1 MIGEDLGRLFE
12 AGFNMG
18 LLQYIARHPQE
29 IVSAHTRAYDD
40 RLGRYDTH
48 AVVARFVERQGILDA
63 LNRDLARRTGIFFLF
78 KGFLSGYHFTTEY
91 VRAVR
96 GSHTRE
102 PVRVL
107 YLQCSFA
114 GENSFDVLPQ
124 DEWGEARDWVEQ
136 LDLPADVSPD
146 ALFDRYRATGEF
158 FKADTLML
166 VRHRRRHRI
175 LALDASVFS
184 VRSMEDARDLTQPET
199 LYDLLQ
205 ADVNYIGA
213 KSFFSTLSIDTGPDR
228 GLTFSAGLD
237 RYFTAFLRDDK
248 ESAKLIQ
255 AASYARS
262 FYGFLTEQGILPEDD
277 ETLINVVGQTDRSVN
292 GMTLRPDRFALL
304 DTCARI
310 YKRYRQD
317 NKERNEEIA
326 EARERVLRV
335 IEKNAARS
343 FEDGRPFIEDLR
355 ALGQERTKRLATHTE
370 TLTGFMNS
378 VDTVPDD
385 ILAHHAISV
394 DELEGYGLEGGPTLR
409 NVHAAL
415 VMRALGGHRRYL
427 FLTGNPGIGKTTAVS
442 AYLKAHI
449 DEGFLLFYASPRKQ
463 VNVDIINKFKV
474 KGTDRY
480 CDDRFL
486 GLTSNAD
493 LVRDNGGVATV
504 QYMSRSRGGPFEAG
518 GVAFLDEATV
528 DERAGERRRKG
539 APRIRRETNEGLRD
553 TQRAPVGVLRS
564 MCQAI
569 PAVIDRHV
577 STAVVAAV
585 SVQAL
590 KQRHGGADTLDNF
603 ETIFSGAYN
612 KATGTVDA
620 AKMGAIR
627 ARIKNIFIMIDEI
640 TGDDGG
646 FEFLRRIVEILSK
659 YHLEEHGFNLK
670 IIVADASIV
679 DADVIAAHLDL
690 RATDPEPDK
699 VYVRKVASG
708 DSPALSPLTQQM
720 FGYDD
725 ADDAVLINTN
735 SYPAASLR
743 LGYKVSLEKVVI
755 ERDMPPQE
763 VKALLRTGK
772 ALESYTDSVLVQDIC
787 GLLETMPTGEDQ
799 CIVYVQN
806 KDRLTGIIAG
816 VTAQQERLGRAF
828 EKGESYLEIHA
839 SISDEDRALI
849 DRRKETAAVVFVTSS
864 ASRGLSFERARHI
877 LVDVPR
883 FQIEANLMEI
893 VQVIYRGRGDDRID
907 RTAKEITF
915 YISDQVI
922 WLSDEEDTPARV
934 RESALYT
941 LNLLILLKAA
951 VMTRIAGAGEI
962 RDDRIGV
969 IPIGGKSVS
978 AAGQVYHDQMGAFL
992 NALSREIRLRP
1003 GDAALK
1009 AVHAAADAILGQADI
1024 EVSRQPGVHPYL
1036 TLLEESTPERLLDL
1050 LDRGGK
1056 GFLAYD
1062 PLQEAHVAG
1071 GLLIV
1076 PTHDAPIDVT
1086 HRFSLAE
1093 VIKTHITPDLRK
1105 NLYSILGNRGQ
1116 YTPNTHGGV
1125 KLFLDLIDQLESAAS
1140 SQELRQSGTR
1150 LHAYYAIPLTAFIA
1164 REVYQTYCHSRKGK
1178 DREGDLPFKEVL
1190 HHALRARYPVE
1201 TVLPIGDRY
1210 GAFPYLTFTST
1221 DLESLRLR
1229 PYERGYLLMSAEMNV
1244 LNMLLAEE

>member
-18 LLQYIARHPQE
+18 LLHYIARHPQE
-29 IVSAHTRAYDD
+29 IVFPHARPYND
-40 RLGRYDTH
+40 RLDHYDTH
-48 AVVARFVERQGILDA
+48 AVVARFVERQGILDT
-63 LNRDLARRTGIFFLF
+63 LNRDLAWRTGTFFLF
-78 KGFLSGYHFTTEY
+78 KGFLTGYHFTAEY
-91 VRAVR
+91 IRAVR
-96 GSHTRE
+96 GPHTRE

-114 GENSFDVLPQ
+114 GENSFDILPQ
-124 DEWGEARDWVEQ
+124 DERGEARAWVGQ
-136 LDLPADVSPD
+136 LNLPVGVSPD
-146 ALFDRYRATGEF
+146 ALFDRYRTTGEF
-158 FKADTLML
+158 FKADTLLL

-205 ADVNYIGA
+205 ADVNYIAA
-213 KSFFSTLSIDTGPDR
+213 KSFFSTLSIDTEPDK
-228 GLTFSAGLD
+228 GLTFSVGLD

-262 FYGFLTEQGILPEDD
+262 FYTFLTEQGILPQDD
-277 ETLINVVGQTDRSVN
+277 EMLINVVGQTDRSVN
-292 GMTLRPDRFALL
+292 GMTLRPDRFVLL

-310 YKRYRQD
+310 YKRYRED
-317 NKERNEEIA
+317 SKERKEEIA

-335 IEKNAARS
+335 IETNAARS

-355 ALGQERTKRLATHTE
+355 ALGQEQTKRLATYTE

-378 VDTVPDD
+378 VGTVPDD
-385 ILAHHAISV
+385 ILAHHSISV
-394 DELEGYGLEGGPTLR
+394 EELEEYGLEGGPTLR

-415 VMRALGGHRRYL
+415 VMRALGGDRRYL

-442 AYLKAHI
+442 DYLKAHI

-463 VNVDIINKFKV
+463 VNVDIISKFKV

-504 QYMSRSRGGPFEAG
+504 QYMSSSRNGPFETG
-518 GVAFLDEATV
+518 GVAFLNAATV

-539 APRIRRETNEGLRD
+539 GARLKRATNEELRD
-553 TQRAPVGVLRS
+553 TQRVPAGVLQSICR
-564 MCQAI
+564 AI
-569 PAVIDRHV
+569 PAVIDQDV
-577 STAVVAAV
+577 STALVAAV

-590 KQRHGGADTLDNF
+590 KQRPGGTDTLDNV
-603 ETIFSGAYN
+603 EAIFAGAYT
-612 KATGTVDA
+612 KATGQVNA
-620 AKMGAIR
+620 AKMRAIR

-679 DADVIAAHLDL
+679 DAAVIAAHLDL

-699 VYVRKVASG
+699 IYVRKVASR
-708 DSPALSPLTQQM
+708 DDPALSPLTHEM

-755 ERDMPPQE
+755 EHDMPPQE
-763 VKALLRTGK
+763 VKTLLRTGK

-787 GLLETMPTGEDQ
+787 GLLETMRAGEDQ

-806 KDRLTGIIAG
+806 KDRLTRIIAG
-816 VTAQQERLGRAF
+816 VTDQEERLGRAF
-828 EKGESYLEIHA
+828 EKGERYLEIHA

-849 DRRKETAAVVFVTSS
+849 DQRKETAAVVFVTSS

-907 RTAKEITF
+907 RTDKEITF
-915 YISDQVI
+915 YVSDQVI
-922 WLSDEEDTPARV
+922 WLRDDEDTQARV
-934 RESALYT
+934 QESVLYT

-951 VMTRIAGAGEI
+951 VMTRIAGGGEI
-962 RDDRIGV
+962 RDDRISV

-978 AAGQVYHDQMGAFL
+978 AAGQVYHDQMGTFL
-992 NALSREIRLRP
+992 RALSREIRLRP
-1003 GDAALK
+1003 GDGVLK
-1009 AVHAAADAILGQADI
+1009 AVYAAVDAVLGQADI
-1024 EVSRQPGVHPYL
+1024 AIGGLPGVHPYL
-1036 TLLEESTPERLLDL
+1036 KLLEESTPERLLDL

-1062 PLQEAHVAG
+1062 PLQEAHVGG

-1076 PTHDAPIDVT
+1076 PTHEAPIDVT

-1093 VIKTHITPDLRK
+1093 VIKKHVTPDLRK
-1105 NLYSILGNRGQ
+1105 NLCVILGNRGR
-1116 YTPNTHGGV
+1116 YTPNTLSGI
-1125 KLFLDLIDQLESAAS
+1125 KLFLDLIDHLEAADS

-1150 LHAYYAIPLTAFIA
+1150 LHAYYAIPLTAFVA
-1164 REVYQTYCHSRKGK
+1164 RDVYQAYFHSRKGK
-1178 DREGDLPFKEVL
+1178 DREDDLPFKDVL
-1190 HHALRARYPVE
+1190 HHALRTQYPVE

-1210 GAFPYLTFTST
+1210 GVFPYLTFTST
-1221 DLESLRLR
+1221 DLESLRIR